1 MANEVVKTMTT
12 KDFLSAVVT
21 RIHQHES
28 EIIRCLC
35 PDKLVPHLVACE
47 LIDFQEE
54 GELFLKDS
62 ITRKES
68 AKHLLAVLAAKE
80 PAAHLQFLE
89 CLEEEKSHLGH
100 AYIASLLRGEE
111 FRNEEEVGV
120 SSRLKKRINQCM
132 PSVVKGLDTCVLA
145 PYLSRDSLLTDDEHK
160 LLIDNGRAQ
169 NTRALN
175 LLTILGTKGPT
186 AHYTFTRCLAEEKEH
201 RTHWELFQEIA
212 SEDTCAGFRLHS
224 KRRKRKAD
232 NVVAVTKRV
241 PDRLQAQGTLLSKEY
256 SDYMKQIRRCHL
268 TGKWSEANGI
278 IEQCMLKDDIVLQI
292 AVTLESCTG
301 YITCCEKDT
310 VLRLVEKVTEL
321 CQSELLTS
329 NNWTFLRGRCEWV
342 LVRLYQY
349 TSDFDTALKHI
360 QRAMALQYN
369 VEPGED
375 TALTNYTHACIL
387 LESLAVRYCVED
399 SKKAKVSL
407 ECANHYAN
415 ASTSQS
421 RTCSTTRV
429 RLLKPRA

>member
-1 MANEVVKTMTT
+1 MADEVVKTMTT

-21 RIHQHES
+21 RVHQHER

-62 ITRKES
+62 ITRKE
-68 AKHLLAVLAAKE
+68 KE

-132 PSVVKGLDTCVLA
+132 PSVVKGLDTHALA

-186 AHYTFTRCLAEEKEH
+186 AHYTFTRCLAEEKEY

-212 SEDTCAGFRLHS
+212 SEDNCAGFRLQS

-232 NVVAVTKRV
+232 NVVTVTK
-241 PDRLQAQGTLLSKEY
+241 
-256 SDYMKQIRRCHL
+256 
-268 TGKWSEANGI
+268 
-278 IEQCMLKDDIVLQI
+278 
-292 AVTLESCTG
+292 
-301 YITCCEKDT
+301 
-310 VLRLVEKVTEL
+310 
-321 CQSELLTS
+321 
-329 NNWTFLRGRCEWV
+329 
-342 LVRLYQY
+342 
-349 TSDFDTALKHI
+349 
-360 QRAMALQYN
+360 
-369 VEPGED
+369 
-375 TALTNYTHACIL
+375 
-387 LESLAVRYCVED
+387 
-399 SKKAKVSL
+399 
-407 ECANHYAN
+407 
-415 ASTSQS
+415 
-421 RTCSTTRV
+421 
-429 RLLKPRA
+429 